1 MTLKQRIQEDMKAAM
16 RAAEKRRL
24 SIIRLILAAV
34 KQVEVDERIDVDDAR
49 LVVILSK
56 MLKQRQ
62 DSITQFAAANRQD
75 LVDQEEFEVQVIQ
88 KYLPQPLSDAELDA
102 LIEQAIQ
109 AVNAA
114 AGADSK
120 LGIQA
125 MGQVMNWLKPHAQGR
140 ADMGLL
146 STKIKQKLA

>member
-1 MTLKQRIQEDMKAAM
+1 MTLKHRIQEDMKSAM

-49 LVVILSK
+49 LLVILSK

-88 KYLPQPLSDAELDA
+88 EYLPQPLSEAELDT
-102 LIEQAIQ
+102 LIQQAIQ
-109 AVNAA
+109 AVK
-114 AGADSK
+114 ADS
-120 LGIQA
+120 IQA
-125 MGQVMNWLKPHAQGR
+125 MGQVMNWLKPHVQGR
-140 ADMGLL
+140 ADMGQVG
-146 STKIKQKLA
+146 TKIKEKLAAH